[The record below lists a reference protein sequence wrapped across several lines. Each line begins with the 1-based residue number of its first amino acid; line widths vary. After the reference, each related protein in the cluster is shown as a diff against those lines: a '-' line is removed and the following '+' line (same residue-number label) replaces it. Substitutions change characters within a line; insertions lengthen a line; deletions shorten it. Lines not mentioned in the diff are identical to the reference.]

1 MCIRDRG
8 ASLTQVAQR
17 MIELG
22 CVTALSLDG
31 GGSTTLCVTLPEDGN
46 AGVYN
51 TPSEGSLRAVTNHI
65 FLVASNEPSGTLDHI
80 ALRTESNRVLAGAQV
95 LLRAAA
101 IDTNYIPMDK
111 EVSIAS
117 DRGSV
122 RTDELGNTVL
132 TAPKTAGTVTV
143 GAKVGGK
150 YTAAE
155 LRVIETPDEIRLGKS
170 GTLTELRVSPGASV
184 ELTAQAYQNHLSLLA
199 QNSCFTWT
207 TEGGV
212 GTVDENG
219 VFTAAGHAA
228 YGSLTV
234 RAGET
239 TRTIPV
245 YVTSD
250 PLVLLDGFEGE
261 QTVLT
266 QNTDKSFVRFG
277 SASAR
282 WDYRAENVPE
292 NAEELLLSVE
302 RTYAVPSGY
311 DRVTLWVYGDGQ
323 RETLALTTDAG
334 ETNAA
339 VIDFTGW
346 QQLTFTLPDKAA
358 SITGFA
364 LRLPSALSGTLY
376 LDQLVAAREGM
387 SDTAAPEISVSLSED
402 GTALTGKVFDAVDGG
417 SLATLRVTLDGKAL
431 SFTYDHQTG
440 ALHAALPAADG
451 KAHRIAV
458 IAGDASGSLARTGLS
473 ITPSELSAAFP
484 DTDGHWANAAVS
496 FLKASGVTTGDD
508 LGNFNPD
515 SPITLSLIHI

>member
-1 MCIRDRG
+1 M
-8 ASLTQVAQR
+8 
-17 MIELG
+17 
-22 CVTALSLDG
+22 
-31 GGSTTLCVTLPEDGN
+31 
-46 AGVYN
+46 
-51 TPSEGSLRAVTNHI
+51 
-65 FLVASNEPSGTLDHI
+65 
-80 ALRTESNRVLAGAQV
+80 
-95 LLRAAA
+95 
-101 IDTNYIPMDK
+101 
-111 EVSIAS
+111 
-117 DRGSV
+117 
-122 RTDELGNTVL
+122 
-132 TAPKTAGTVTV
+132 
-143 GAKVGGK
+143 
-150 YTAAE
+150 
-155 LRVIETPDEIRLGKS
+155 
-170 GTLTELRVSPGASV
+170 
-184 ELTAQAYQNHLSLLA
+184 
-199 QNSCFTWT
+199 
-207 TEGGV
+207 
-212 GTVDENG
+212 
-219 VFTAAGHAA
+219 
-228 YGSLTV
+228 
-234 RAGET
+234 
-239 TRTIPV
+239 
-245 YVTSD
+245 
-250 PLVLLDGFEGE
+250 
-261 QTVLT
+261 
-266 QNTDKSFVRFG
+266 
-277 SASAR
+277 
-282 WDYRAENVPE
+282 
-292 NAEELLLSVE
+292 E

-417 SLATLRVTLDGKAL
+417 SLATLRITLDGKAL

-458 IAGDASGSLARTGLS
+458 TAGDASGNLARTGLS

-515 SPITLSLIHI
+515 SPITRQEFAVLLCRWLTPAQDTSSVELPFADNGSIADWAKDGVRAMYALGVTKGSYDGYGRLCFLPTATISRQEALTMLGRLLELGYAAPEWSFTDSDAIADWARGHINTLCAIGALSGYADGGIHPTEPITRAQVAATLFSMT